1 MPSSVQ
7 PKMQGVSKQVEG
19 TDRCVNADLE
29 VLEIK
34 IVKSSIMLIRR
45 NLKKD
50 LDHFNHRS
58 FISFGSC

>member
-1 MPSSVQ
+1 MR
-7 PKMQGVSKQVEG
+7 KGDDGEKQVRG

-45 NLKKD
+45 N
-50 LDHFNHRS
+50 
-58 FISFGSC
+58 